1 MWTVIIVLI
10 LIGLLMM
17 ILEILVIPGSGFA
30 GIIGFILMA
39 AGIWLAYTRVG
50 MTAGHITL
58 ASTIGINLIG
68 LIVALRSGTW
78 KKASLKTVVEGRVN
92 EIDETKLNIGE
103 KGITISRCAPMGKAM
118 FDNIYYEVST
128 LSDFID
134 ENEKVEIIRITGNK
148 IFIKKINN

>member
-39 AGIWLAYTRVG
+39 AGIWLAYTRQG
-50 MTAGHITL
+50 LTAGHITL
-58 ASTIGINLIG
+58 AATVSVNVIG
-68 LIVALRSGTW
+68 LIISLRSGTW
-78 KKASLKTVVEGRVN
+78 KRASLKTVNSGKVN

-103 KGITISRCAPMGKAM
+103 RGITISRCAPMGKAM

-148 IFIKKINN
+148 IIIKKINN